1 MVERM
6 SNLLDSVG
14 AEWIL
19 WLLLVLSV
27 ATVAI
32 IIERWFF
39 LRRRKIHIEALTRR
53 LAQAESSTEDML
65 TALGNGPAMEL
76 AVGRALVTHRDRPSK
91 ALEDLYAA
99 AVERE
104 RLQYERGVGYLATLG
119 SNSPFIGL
127 LGTVIGIIAAFAEL
141 EAAGKGANRAQLI
154 MGSISEALVAT
165 AVGLFVAIPAVMA
178 YNSFQR
184 AIERSVSSTE
194 VISREL
200 MSRFES
206 ER

>member
-19 WLLLVLSV
+19 WLLLILSV
-27 ATVAI
+27 ASVAI

-39 LRRRKIHIEALTRR
+39 LRRRKINIEALTRQ
-53 LAQAESSTEDML
+53 LTQAKSNTEDML
-65 TALGNGPAMEL
+65 AALGNGPAMEL
-76 AVGRALVTHRDRPSK
+76 AVGRALITHRDRPRK

-104 RLQYERGVGYLATLG
+104 RLQYERGIGYLATLG

-127 LGTVIGIIAAFAEL
+127 LGTVIGIIAAFAEWASSDKIATNGRR
-141 EAAGKGANRAQLI
+141 EVGAWSASVGKSSSAADAIGSRQNHSGQRIASNQPWRA
-154 MGSISEALVAT
+154 S
-165 AVGLFVAIPAVMA
+165 
-178 YNSFQR
+178 
-184 AIERSVSSTE
+184 
-194 VISREL
+194 
-200 MSRFES
+200 S
-206 ER
+206 ERASRVVCS